1 MAEILPI
8 ARKTIQP
15 INQPF
20 LNLQCVIL
28 DFTELDAFRNVVNIA
43 QRTEI
48 AIPHPVFVS
57 TGVKA
62 VGKEPNV

>member
-1 MAEILPI
+1 M
-8 ARKTIQP
+8 
-15 INQPF
+15 
-20 LNLQCVIL
+20 IL
-28 DFTELDAFRNVVNIA
+28 DFTEQDVIRNVVNIA

-62 VGKEPNV
+62 VGKELNVLRVS